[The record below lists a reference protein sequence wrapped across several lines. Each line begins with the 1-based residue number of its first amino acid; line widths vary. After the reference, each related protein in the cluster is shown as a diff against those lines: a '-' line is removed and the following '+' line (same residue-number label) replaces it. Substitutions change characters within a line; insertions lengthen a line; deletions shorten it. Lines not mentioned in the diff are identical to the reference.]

1 MERIIIFIL
10 SALIMI
16 SGLLMISYFSIFGLH
31 ASEKIV
37 KFTDRYIT
45 APLPDRYE
53 CELKWINENTL
64 GQFRNNQPEII
75 TCVYKCQDANG
86 RFDWIDWAKDDRGCK
101 FRKRMYKTDIIG
113 EKKK

>member
-1 MERIIIFIL
+1 
-10 SALIMI
+10 MI

-37 KFTDRYIT
+37 KYTDRYIT

-86 RFDWIDWAKDDRGCK
+86 RFDWIDWAKEGYQQCFQQSYENK
-101 FRKRMYKTDIIG
+101 FHLRMLHYPLHFH
-113 EKKK
+113 